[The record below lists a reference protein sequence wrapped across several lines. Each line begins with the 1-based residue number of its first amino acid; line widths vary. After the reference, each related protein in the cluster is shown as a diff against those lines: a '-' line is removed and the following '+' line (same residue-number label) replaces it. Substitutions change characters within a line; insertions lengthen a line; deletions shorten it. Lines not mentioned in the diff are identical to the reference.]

1 MELPRRG
8 KQKGQEGYGEGRAAI
23 AAGDD
28 VLLDEETLV
37 AQLMACLEAP
47 DYRPPTLPVVAVEL
61 MSLSQRPDVAI
72 KDVVELLE
80 RDSLIAGR
88 VLKVACS
95 AVYTSAAKI
104 TSLRDATMRLGL
116 NTIRDLVMEITLGL
130 RVFKSADYADTMDL
144 LRRHATATAHLCRI
158 VSKYTAIEAEF
169 SFMAGLL
176 HDVGIAGT
184 LLALSDKKGS
194 RKAPPDLIAIWP
206 AVDRVHARAGE
217 LMANLWGLPPDIR
230 FARAPPPRARE
241 ANVGREAPQ
250 VRHEFARAGMHA
262 IDRGPDC
269 DEVGRRLAAALL
281 VREREQRARYPDVVK
296 QPRHERELGLDRRV
310 LADDPAEVRGRRG
323 VAPEQVHRVRV
334 VGGLED
340 AQAKG
345 DLHDQIANRVQ
356 PEPHRRV
363 AQRRDLGCARVHRR
377 AGHLEH
383 AARDQAVALEQLDD
397 ILDRDV
403 GALRQ
408 AHQLDRNHRQSRRA
422 IVRRLEARHQ
432 LRDQRLFIEQD
443 VVARGD
449 RRTALAVALLALLL
463 SPSRQLHAEASS
475 PCAKASASTGGEE
488 A

>member
-230 FARAPPPRARE
+230 FALSAHHQVLIQGYAHPLAATVAIANELASELGAGVIPKASDASQGTVSDERDCLSAHSQVDRSSAATIAQACEALRLSEATLALIRE
-241 ANVGREAPQ
+241 EGKRVLPTLEEGEPKSTA
-250 VRHEFARAGMHA
+250 ARA
-262 IDRGPDC
+262 
-269 DEVGRRLAAALL
+269 
-281 VREREQRARYPDVVK
+281 ER
-296 QPRHERELGLDRRV
+296 PRPR
-310 LADDPAEVRGRRG
+310 
-323 VAPEQVHRVRV
+323 
-334 VGGLED
+334 
-340 AQAKG
+340 
-345 DLHDQIANRVQ
+345 
-356 PEPHRRV
+356 
-363 AQRRDLGCARVHRR
+363 
-377 AGHLEH
+377 
-383 AARDQAVALEQLDD
+383 
-397 ILDRDV
+397 
-403 GALRQ
+403 
-408 AHQLDRNHRQSRRA
+408 
-422 IVRRLEARHQ
+422 
-432 LRDQRLFIEQD
+432 
-443 VVARGD
+443 
-449 RRTALAVALLALLL
+449 
-463 SPSRQLHAEASS
+463 
-475 PCAKASASTGGEE
+475 
-488 A
+488 